1 MKQVI
6 SGMSITGLFSVPCI
20 AGIMDNPQND
30 IWITGAILLAAII
43 LFGSFAL
50 WAQSEPQKEKVPRE
64 TAISTENMDLKTPL
78 VYHQLKGGV
87 KSERN

>member
-1 MKQVI
+1 M
-6 SGMSITGLFSVPCI
+6 
-20 AGIMDNPQND
+20 
-30 IWITGAILLAAII
+30 LLKIK
-43 LFGSFAL
+43 G
-50 WAQSEPQKEKVPRE
+50 KKKVPRE